1 MIIYKSYFLIFIGLV
16 SAQESE
22 NFGCEFD
29 PWSPMFHQQENV
41 TSPVDNWNFTILST
55 EVVENT
61 INWPNY
67 RWMPDGHISTLQD
80 PFSGDW
86 YTFYPNHESYRSI
99 SWSPL
104 PENAL
109 LLDPKDKVSLDKPK
123 TKHQNLKPK
132 T

>member
-1 MIIYKSYFLIFIGLV
+1 MIIYKSYFPIFIGLV
-16 SAQESE
+16 SAQERE
-22 NFGCEFD
+22 NSGCDFD
-29 PWSPMFHQQENV
+29 PLSPMFHQQENV

-80 PFSGDW
+80 PFSEDW

-99 SWSPL
+99 GWSPL

-109 LLDPKDKVSLDKPK
+109 LLDPKDKESLFLPVLLE
-123 TKHQNLKPK
+123 NLKPK

>member
-1 MIIYKSYFLIFIGLV
+1 MIFIGLV

-22 NFGCEFD
+22 NSGCNFD
-29 PWSPMFHQQENV
+29 PLSPMFHQKENI

-109 LLDPKDKVSLDKPK
+109 LLDPKDKVSLFLPV
-123 TKHQNLKPK
+123 LKPK